1 MSGLPARWARSLAGR
16 WAGRLHDPLLLPGVL
31 VVAVAAA
38 GFVGYRDWQG
48 HRPAEAAGRSARLCH
63 LPTGPDTPLGRLLP
77 DGDQDSEDRTEAV
90 LGDGPR
96 TCVIRID
103 GRTVLTLTSVGH
115 RGQLALAS
123 EAAER
128 PDARTFDAGGLG
140 ASWPGGAAAAAGCLT
155 GKDPRY
161 DYVELEIVA
170 GEAARASGGPGGVQ
184 ADLEQLA
191 RAALVETRKEQ
202 CS

>member
-1 MSGLPARWARSLAGR
+1 MSRLPGR
-16 WAGRLHDPLLLPGVL
+16 WAGRLHDPLLLPAVL

-48 HRPAEAAGRSARLCH
+48 HRPAESAGRSAQLCH

-77 DGDQDSEDRTEAV
+77 DGDQDSEERTKSV
-90 LGDGPR
+90 VGDDPR

-103 GRTVLTLTSVGH
+103 GRTVLTLTSVGR
-115 RGQLALAS
+115 RGELALGT
-123 EAAER
+123 EAAKR
-128 PDARTFDAGGLG
+128 PDARTFEVAGLG

-155 GKDPRY
+155 GKHDRY
-161 DYVELEIVA
+161 DYFELEIVA
-170 GEAARASGGPGGVQ
+170 GEAVRNPGGSADGVR